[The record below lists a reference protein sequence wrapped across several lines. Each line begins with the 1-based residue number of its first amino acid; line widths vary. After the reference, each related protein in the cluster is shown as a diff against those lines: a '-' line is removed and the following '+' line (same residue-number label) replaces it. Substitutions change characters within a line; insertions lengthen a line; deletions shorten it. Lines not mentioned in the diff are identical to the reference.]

1 MKRNQ
6 PKGTAMQKGNHHKMQ
21 GNGIS
26 PEETEFALAVNEVER
41 ALKNAGIYQKA
52 LRNSPEA
59 EMASLLNA
67 LDGGYISP
75 TSGGDPVLNPNVLPT
90 GRNMFAVN
98 AEETPSAI
106 AWEKGKSLA
115 DNTISLYRKAHN
127 DSLPRKVS
135 YTLWSSEFIE
145 TEGATI
151 AQILYMLGVEPV
163 RDAFGRV
170 TDLALIPSEN

>member
-1 MKRNQ
+1 
-6 PKGTAMQKGNHHKMQ
+6 MQ

-106 AWEKGKSLA
+106 AWEKGNRSPTTPYPFTARL
-115 DNTISLYRKAHN
+115 TT
-127 DSLPRKVS
+127 
-135 YTLWSSEFIE
+135 TLCREK
-145 TEGATI
+145 
-151 AQILYMLGVEPV
+151 
-163 RDAFGRV
+163 
-170 TDLALIPSEN
+170 